1 MEYRHFSHGHALNLH
16 EMPQVAE
23 TRCSGCNSPATGSVY
38 VCWHCS
44 FFLHEQCFRA
54 TRSLKHPSH
63 PTHPL
68 TLVPYPTYPSNS
80 FFCNACTQVGTGLS
94 YSCSDCEFDLHIQCA
109 YSLKHILP
117 SQTPNFGTNYTPQ
130 TTSHD
135 IIHSQLF
142 PNYSTKV
149 ESFPSFSPPV
159 APSQAHQPLHS
170 SDTNFGSSYPPR
182 VESVHTNPVPNYP
195 IRSGSVPS
203 FSPPIGVNPSTVPTH
218 THQPAHFSNPPNFDS
233 HYTPQSEGIHG
244 NAGPHNYSVKN
255 ESIPSFSPP
264 IGVNTNAAPAQT
276 HQPVNFVKPPNFG
289 PNHTPQP
296 ETVHNIPTP
305 NYSMQSDS
313 IPNFTAPMGGDA
325 TAPPAQTYQPA
336 PPNHFSHHH
345 PLHLLKLQ
353 EGDSKVCSGCEED
366 IVGSAYSCTE
376 SQCTHFLH
384 KSCFELSRQIQHES
398 HPEHTLV
405 LLSSPPYKEEGE
417 FTCNA
422 CYRIGK
428 AFAYHCSTC
437 NYDLH
442 VNCVPLPK
450 TVQREDHEHPLS
462 LLYSSPLKKT
472 EKGDEDLSF
481 FCDVCHTSI
490 NEICW
495 LYYCEKCNYGT
506 HSDCVNAAETDP
518 VLAAQLHMQRLQL
531 QLEMSRQNAQFI
543 INMGQSLAN
552 LAG

>member
-16 EMPQVAE
+16 EMPQGAE

-109 YSLKHILP
+109 YSLNHILP
-117 SQTPNFGTNYTPQ
+117 SRTPNFGTNYTPQ

-135 IIHSQLF
+135 IIPSQLI
-142 PNYSTKV
+142 PNYSIKV
-149 ESFPSFSPPV
+149 EPFPSFSPPV
-159 APSQAHQPLHS
+159 APSQAHQSVHS

-182 VESVHTNPVPNYP
+182 VESLHTNPIQINYP
-195 IRSGSVPS
+195 IRSDSVPN
-203 FSPPIGVNPSTVPTH
+203 FIPPIGVNPSTVPAQ
-218 THQPAHFSNPPNFDS
+218 THQPAHFSKPPNVDS
-233 HYTPQSEGIHG
+233 HYTPQSEGIHS
-244 NAGPHNYSVKN
+244 NAGPHNYSVK
-255 ESIPSFSPP
+255 SDSVPSFSPP
-264 IGVNTNAAPAQT
+264 VGVNTNAAPAQT
-276 HQPVNFVKPPNFG
+276 HQPVHFSKPPNFG

-296 ETVHNIPTP
+296 ETLHDIPTP

-325 TAPPAQTYQPA
+325 TAPTAQTYQPA

-376 SQCTHFLH
+376 SQCSHFLH
-384 KSCFELSRQIQHES
+384 KSCFELSRKIQHES
-398 HPEHTLV
+398 HPEHPLV

-422 CYRIGK
+422 CYRIAG
-428 AFAYHCSTC
+428 
-437 NYDLH
+437 DL
-442 VNCVPLPK
+442 CF
-450 TVQREDHEHPLS
+450 S
-462 LLYSSPLKKT
+462 
-472 EKGDEDLSF
+472 
-481 FCDVCHTSI
+481 CDVCHTSI

-495 LYYCEKCNYGT
+495 LYYCEKCDYGT

-518 VLAAQLHMQRLQL
+518 VLAAQLRVQRLQF

-543 INMGQSLAN
+543 ISMGQSLAN